1 MLFILVMKKQSWMLK
16 KHFLSMLK
24 TVVLLFRALFE
35 MELICNIINVCYY
48 SFDQF
53 NAPLLN
59 KIINL
64 FKFFFFKMTW

>member
-24 TVVLLFRALFE
+24 SAAKRFADIFRALFE

-48 SFDQF
+48 H
-53 NAPLLN
+53 L
-59 KIINL
+59 INL
-64 FKFFFFKMTW
+64 MHPC